1 MRSLD
6 SLDLRRRKRE
16 VLRRKER
23 GRGTVVVVVRI
34 VEVRDDTVFMSKLGM
49 AWSEVCVCEMVI
61 G

>member
-1 MRSLD
+1 
-6 SLDLRRRKRE
+6 LDLRRRKRE